1 LQRSDILS
9 ELQFPIVAPSR
20 ARQFGPNG
28 NVAIIYIER
37 GADFIFFSVFDADFT
52 GIFASLWDFMRRVP
66 MTVAN
71 VK

>member
-1 LQRSDILS
+1 LWPQ
-9 ELQFPIVAPSR
+9 A

-28 NVAIIYIER
+28 NVAIIYSER
-37 GADFIFFSVFDADFT
+37 GADLIFFSVFDAYFT
-52 GIFASLWDFMRRVP
+52 GIFASLWDFMLRVP